1 MRRIAM
7 SDLSRAEAFRL
18 ITGGVGPR
26 PVALVTTRNAD
37 GGCNAAPF
45 SAFNYVSDDPP
56 ILAIGF
62 DTHGEEGHRPGERKD
77 TLVNIERT
85 GAFVVNMVDETLLDA
100 AVACASD
107 FPAGVSETTALGL
120 ALAPSSDVDCPR
132 LAQAQ
137 IAWECVRHSTM
148 ALSAT
153 RTLLLGRIVRRACA
167 RTCSCPA
174 PRASTP
180 TNGLRSDGL
189 AAPATHEPA
198 IESSGRSRA
207 TGKAKM
213 IARVSTGRSSARCR
227 AFAHNPDGNRPPE
240 NNAAPPDIRLR
251 VDFGAPGRT

>member
-7 SDLSRAEAFRL
+7 ADLSRAEAFRL

-62 DTHGEEGHRPGERKD
+62 DTHGDEGHRPGERKD

-85 GAFVVNMVDETLLDA
+85 GDFVVNMVDEALLDA

-107 FPAGVSETTALGL
+107 YPAGVSETTALGL

-132 LAQAQ
+132 LAQAP
-137 IAWECVRHSTM
+137 IAWECVRHSKT
-148 ALSAT
+148 ALSTT
-153 RTLLLGRIVRRACA
+153 RTLLLGRVVSARVREDILLRGTARIDADKWFPIGRLGGARYARTHDRIVRSIAPYK
-167 RTCSCPA
+167 PA
-174 PRASTP
+174 P
-180 TNGLRSDGL
+180 
-189 AAPATHEPA
+189 
-198 IESSGRSRA
+198 
-207 TGKAKM
+207 KA
-213 IARVSTGRSSARCR
+213 
-227 AFAHNPDGNRPPE
+227 
-240 NNAAPPDIRLR
+240 
-251 VDFGAPGRT
+251 